1 MAKVPID
8 YMGLLSELRRGF
20 VPGEVSSKQ
29 GLFSYVPSWV
39 GERGE
44 GTCAPWQL
52 PIGFHPGG
60 PQPRAFNSI
69 LAHFAYSSRPG

>member
-1 MAKVPID
+1 MAKGPVD
-8 YMGLLSELRRGF
+8 YMELLSELRKGF

-44 GTCAPWQL
+44 GT
-52 PIGFHPGG
+52 
-60 PQPRAFNSI
+60 
-69 LAHFAYSSRPG
+69 